1 VDTLS
6 YKTVSANN
14 QTVVRNWHIID
25 AENQIVGRLAT
36 TIANLIRGKHK
47 ASFTPHVN
55 TGDKVIVINA
65 DKVRFT
71 GKKMEDK
78 VYLHYT
84 GYPGGQRATTPAKL
98 MAKKP
103 EEVLRT
109 AVHGMLPGNKLKKEF
124 LKNLF
129 LYAGTEHPHGAQNP
143 KPYELKSEK

>member
-1 VDTLS
+1 MDTLS
-6 YKTVSANN
+6 YKTISANN
-14 QTVVRNWHIID
+14 KTVERKWHVID

-47 ASFTPHVN
+47 ASFTPHAN

-65 DKVRFT
+65 DKIRFT
-71 GKKMEDK
+71 GKKMDDK

-98 MAKKP
+98 MVKKP
-103 EEVLRT
+103 TEVLKL
-109 AVHGMLPGNKLKKEF
+109 AVYGMLPSNKLRDEF

-129 LYAGTEHPHGAQNP
+129 LYAGSEHPHAAQNP
-143 KPYELKSEK
+143 KPFELK